1 LCRPWSYLARGCAD
15 LKVTL
20 GTIPQVTTATQVS
33 AGTKA
38 IQGVND
44 VINSVN
50 KPRSALSVKGTQ
62 YLGQRAAV
70 GEQHT
75 C

>member
-1 LCRPWSYLARGCAD
+1 MCRPWSYLARGCAD

-44 VINSVN
+44 MINSVN
-50 KPRSALSVKGTQ
+50 KSRSALSVNGTQ
-62 YLGQRAAV
+62 YLASAQRWAK
-70 GEQHT
+70 QHT